1 VGSAGRIRLRSIRE
15 ALDQCLP
22 GCRWEVGQHRW
33 HVYPPNGGAKFYLP
47 KGEHGTGDRAEIERG
62 HVRKMARQF
71 GVLADMES
79 RIDGL

>member
-1 VGSAGRIRLRSIRE
+1 
-15 ALDQCLP
+15 
-22 GCRWEVGQHRW
+22 
-33 HVYPPNGGAKFYLP
+33 LP

-62 HVRKMARQF
+62 HVRKMTRQF